1 MGIYI
6 IDGKSYS
13 IDNLLE
19 DLAVIRDVEAK
30 NSTALVRELRQH
42 NLDVNDIFKQTN
54 EKRAFLRDVLRYPG
68 LYAKGGIMIP
78 LEDCTCARI
87 GNAFKNTLESHIERA
102 ARFEPAE
109 WRVSQYQ
116 KLATEDSEARRI
128 FAEESLEK
136 FKKENPEK
144 YKANCMA
151 ALRA

>member
-1 MGIYI
+1 MGTYI

-13 IDNLLE
+13 IDELLE
-19 DLAVIRDVEAK
+19 DLAVIRDLEAK
-30 NSTALVRELRQH
+30 NSTGLVKELRSR
-42 NLDVNDIFKQTN
+42 NLDINNIFGQTN

-68 LYAKGGIMIP
+68 LYAEGGTMVP
-78 LEDCTCARI
+78 LEECTDARI
-87 GNAFKNTLESHIERA
+87 GYAFKNTLESHIERA

-109 WRVSQYQ
+109 WRVSQYK
-116 KLATEDSEARRI
+116 KLATEDYEARKI

-136 FKKENPEK
+136 FKKENPDK